1 MIHVMPASI
10 TLVISQLWISSS
22 SIDLRSVSFS
32 LIHSHRPGRALA
44 DEHDD
49 RLGEH
54 LQGVDDRLADHLHR
68 DAADVLPRQPE
79 DLQDEAED
87 ALEVEL
93 RGQLDAGAGDG
104 PEDPVEQ
111 ALLEVLDDVVLEVG
125 DPLHHRLDEVR
136 EEPDRVLD
144 DQRDHRRRLGQD
156 LESSRFLNS
165 MIFLIRPTVAS

>member
-10 TLVISQLWISSS
+10 TLVISHPWISSS

-32 LIHSHRPGRALA
+32 LIHSHSPAGPSRTSTMIGSANISRAWTI
-44 DEHDD
+44 
-49 RLGEH
+49 GSP
-54 LQGVDDRLADHLHR
+54 DHLHR

-79 DLQDEAED
+79 DLQDQAED

-93 RGQLDAGAGDG
+93 RRQLDAGAGDG

-125 DPLHHRLDEVR
+125 DALRHRRDEVR
-136 EEPDRVLD
+136 QEPDRVLD
-144 DQRDHRRRLGQD
+144 DQHDHRRGLGQD
-156 LESSRFLNS
+156 LERAGS
-165 MIFLIRPTVAS
+165 